1 MNWEAFGATGEWAG
15 ATAVVITLIYL
26 ARQIRQQNKIAKFD
40 AYQSIMDGFRNLT
53 LTQGT
58 NAELNTLMAK
68 GSKDPK
74 SLNDTEALQYS
85 MLSRAY
91 FTNMNKVY
99 HAHKLNFVDDQLWHD
114 LAIEFASILDHP
126 GGIAFRA
133 SVEWG
138 FKEFWAAIDAVNQ
151 SGERRPDFNLN
162 RNKKKN

>member
-68 GSKDPK
+68 GSKGSK
-74 SLNDTEALQYS
+74 KFKRHRGSTVFNAFQSLLYQHE
-85 MLSRAY
+85 
-91 FTNMNKVY
+91 
-99 HAHKLNFVDDQLWHD
+99 
-114 LAIEFASILDHP
+114 
-126 GGIAFRA
+126 
-133 SVEWG
+133 
-138 FKEFWAAIDAVNQ
+138 
-151 SGERRPDFNLN
+151 
-162 RNKKKN
+162 